1 MSSSDEE
8 ELDAMNPD
16 SSLRS
21 PLMKNE
27 LLKKLATGQFLK
39 IKKEK
44 EIIKKRGS
52 MHSTDIILRELAAK
66 KRY

>member
-8 ELDAMNPD
+8 ELDVLNPD

-27 LLKKLATGQFLK
+27 LLKKLATG
-39 IKKEK
+39 
-44 EIIKKRGS
+44 
-52 MHSTDIILRELAAK
+52 
-66 KRY
+66 